1 MRQLFFI
8 LLVCVSVFLMA
19 FMPSPD
25 VVGKYESICIQ
36 KWHDPLTNYADFRKV
51 DLRAD
56 TTFLMQSA
64 KEAYYGKWQIKGEFL
79 ILAEMVPEDIPL
91 CVSSGNRLRQWY
103 YWIKDRNML
112 IRFIGQRQLVPVDTL
127 VRISDER
134 YYEASPWGDGL

>member
-1 MRQLFFI
+1 MKRFGVV

-19 FMPSPD
+19 FMPSTD
-25 VVGKYESICIQ
+25 VVGKYESISIQ

-51 DLRAD
+51 DLRED

-79 ILAEMVPEDIPL
+79 ILTEMVPEDIPL

-103 YWIKDRNML
+103 
-112 IRFIGQRQLVPVDTL
+112 
-127 VRISDER
+127 
-134 YYEASPWGDGL
+134 

>member
-1 MRQLFFI
+1 
-8 LLVCVSVFLMA
+8 
-19 FMPSPD
+19 
-25 VVGKYESICIQ
+25 
-36 KWHDPLTNYADFRKV
+36 
-51 DLRAD
+51 
-56 TTFLMQSA
+56 MQSA

-79 ILAEMVPEDIPL
+79 ILTEMVPEDIPL